1 MKLKTPCLQPFDDLV
16 LLDFSSDDD
25 VFAMLY
31 ADLCKLA
38 GGRLAK
44 ARTEFLRKSLGYG
57 SDTER
62 A

>member
-1 MKLKTPCLQPFDDLV
+1 MKLETPCLQPLDDLV

-25 VFAMLY
+25 VFSVLY
-31 ADLCKLA
+31 ADLWKLA
-38 GGRLAK
+38 RGRLTK
-44 ARTEFLRKSLGYG
+44 ARTEFLCKSLGYG

>member
-1 MKLKTPCLQPFDDLV
+1 MKLETPCLQPLDDLV

-25 VFAMLY
+25 VFSMFY
-31 ADLCKLA
+31 ADLWKLA
-38 GGRLAK
+38 RGRLAK
-44 ARTEFLRKSLGYG
+44 ARTELLCKSLGYG